1 MKEGWKYV
9 TLPDISENLD
19 SKRKP
24 VTKGKRESGKYPYYG
39 ASGIVDYVS
48 NYIFDDNLL
57 LISEDGAN
65 LLARTTPIAFSVSG
79 KIWVNNHAHV
89 IKFENRNT
97 QRFVEYYFAAIDIS
111 DYVSGAAQPKFNQQ
125 KLNALPIPLPSL
137 SEQQQ
142 IVDFL
147 DAEFAKI
154 DELKKQAE
162 QSLQNAKDL
171 FQAALKEMLTP
182 KDGWKEYKFG
192 DICKFIRGPFGGSL
206 KKECFKDEGY
216 PVYEQQ
222 NAIYN
227 KFSFRYFINEEKYKS
242 MVRFTVNPGDLI
254 MSCSGTIGKV
264 AIVPSDAPIGIINQA
279 LLKLTPTKLVFNEF
293 LKYLMESS
301 YFNEI
306 IDKYS
311 DGAAIKNI
319 ASVETLKSIVLT
331 LPDYAIQKNIV
342 NTLDEL
348 TSKAT
353 SLQSNYTRTIQL
365 CADLKQALLRQVFE

>member
-154 DELKKQAE
+154 DELKNQAE

-182 KDGWKEYKFG
+182 KEGWKEYKFG